1 MKTALKIIAVVIV
14 LLVVIAIAAP
24 FLVNVNRFRPE
35 IESNLS
41 SALGRQ
47 VGVGNLSLSILSGSV
62 GADQLTIA
70 DDPKFSNSPFITAKS
85 LKVGVELIPLI
96 FSKQLNVTN
105 IDIDQPVVNLLRNQ
119 SGTWNF
125 SSLGNQSAQAAP
137 PGNQNAQTAQPAKK
151 PVGSGNSSPAR
162 LTIDKLQL
170 TNGKIT
176 VGWIPARRKPVT
188 YENVDLTMKNFSFTQ
203 AFPVTLSMSLP
214 GGGSVKLDGTM
225 GPINSADT
233 SLTPLQAKLSIN
245 KLDLAQ
251 SAIVEPSLGIAGM
264 ADFDGTLNSDG
275 KIAKTDGTIKAT
287 NLKLVPKGAPAG
299 RPVQFQYSIQHDLQ
313 KEAGQI
319 LQGDVS
325 MGKANAKLTGAYDM
339 SGPMTAVRIKLTG
352 QGMPVDE
359 LEAMLPAVG
368 VVLPSGSQLKG
379 GTLNVDLNA
388 DGPLDRLVT
397 TGSVRLSNSR
407 LAGFNLGSKMSAI
420 SALTGKAPSSNDTS
434 IQNASTD
441 VRMDPSGTQLS
452 KINVAVPALGTVVG
466 AGTISPSGALSFK
479 MSADVSGG
487 AASGLTQMAGLGK
500 GGAIPFMIQGTTSNP
515 TFMPDVQGMVGN
527 KLKGLMQPGNQ
538 KNPLGGLGGLFGK
551 KKPN

>member
-1 MKTALKIIAVVIV
+1 MKPVVKIIGIVIV
-14 LLVVIAIAAP
+14 VLIVIAIAVP

-47 VGVGNLSLSILSGSV
+47 VGVGNLSLSILSGNV

-70 DDPKFSNSPFITAKS
+70 DDPKFSSSPFISAKS

-96 FSKQLNVTN
+96 FSKQLNVTH
-105 IDIDQPVVNLLRNQ
+105 IDIDQPVVNLIRNQ

-125 SSLGNQSAQAAP
+125 SSLGNQSAKPA
-137 PGNQNAQTAQPAKK
+137 TPAKK
-151 PVGSGNSSPAR
+151 PVQSGSSTPTK
-162 LTIDKLQL
+162 LIIDKLEL
-170 TNGKIT
+170 TDGKIT
-176 VGWIPARRKPVT
+176 LGWIPARRKPVT
-188 YENVDLTMKNFSFTQ
+188 YENVDLTMKDFSFTQ

-214 GGGSVKLDGTM
+214 GGGTVKLDGKM
-225 GPINSADT
+225 GPINSTDT
-233 SLTPLQAKLSIN
+233 SLTPLQAKLNIK

-251 SAIVEPSLGIAGM
+251 SALVDPSLGIAGT

-275 KIAKTDGTIKAT
+275 KIAKTNGTIKAAG
-287 NLKLVPKGAPAG
+287 LKLVPKGSPAG
-299 RPVQFQYSIQHDLQ
+299 KPVQFQYTIQHDLQ
-313 KEAGQI
+313 REAGQI
-319 LQGDVS
+319 AQGDVS
-325 MGKANAKLTGAYDM
+325 MGKAAARLTGSYDM
-339 SGPMTAVRIKLTG
+339 SGAMTSVRIKLVG
-352 QGMPVDE
+352 QGMPVDD

-379 GTLNVDLNA
+379 GNLNVDLNA

-397 TGSVRLSNSR
+397 TGSVRLSNSQ

-420 SALTGKAPSSNDTS
+420 SALTGKAPSGNDTS

-452 KINVAVPALGTVVG
+452 KINVAVPALGTVAG
-466 AGTISPSGALSFK
+466 AGTVSPAGALNFK
-479 MSADVSGG
+479 MSADISGG

-515 TFMPDVQGMVGN
+515 TFVPDVEGIVGN
-527 KLKGLMQPGNQ
+527 KVKGLMQPGNQ
-538 KNPLGGLGGLFGK
+538 SNPLGGLSGIFGK
-551 KKPN
+551 KKPH